1 MLKNFRYIT
10 TCKAH
15 RSWHI

>member
-1 MLKNFRYIT
+1 MK

-15 RSWHI
+15 RSLHI